1 MTASSEVAPEELVTD
16 ASALIR
22 TATDAGVAM
31 RLLGGL
37 AFYVL
42 APSSRG
48 GPLMR
53 RYRDFDVAVPAKS
66 GPAATRI
73 LEASGLTP
81 DKHFNALHGA
91 RRMIFESSK
100 GYPVDVLIG
109 TFQMCHRLEIEDGF
123 DRHELVIAPSDLL
136 LTKLQIAAIE
146 PKDLADATALL
157 LDLPV
162 GSGAGTIEAQRFAAP
177 LAEDWGFFHSV
188 ELNLDRVRTFA
199 ETTLERAG
207 AAVVAERI
215 AALASAMEAAPK
227 SLRWRMRAR
236 VGERVAWYET
246 PEEVG

>member
-1 MTASSEVAPEELVTD
+1 MTASGEVAPDELVND
-16 ASALIR
+16 ASVLIR
-22 TATDAGVAM
+22 TATDAGVPM

-42 APSSRG
+42 APSSRRG
-48 GPLMR
+48 RLMR
-53 RYRDFDVAVPAKS
+53 RYRDFDVAVPAKG
-66 GPAATRI
+66 GPAASRI

-91 RRMIFESSK
+91 RRMIFESPR

-136 LTKLQIAAIE
+136 LTKLQIATIE

-157 LDLPV
+157 VDLPV
-162 GSGAGTIEAQRFAAP
+162 GSEREAIEADRFAAP
-177 LAEDWGFFHSV
+177 LAEDWGFFHTV
-188 ELNLDRVRTFA
+188 ELNLDRVRAFA
-199 ETTLERAG
+199 ESELDVAA
-207 AAVVAERI
+207 AAVVSERI
-215 AALASAMEAAPK
+215 ATLASTMAAAPK

>member
-1 MTASSEVAPEELVTD
+1 MTTSGEVAPDELRND
-16 ASALIR
+16 ASVLIR
-22 TATDAGVAM
+22 TATDSGVPM

-42 APSSRG
+42 APSSRRG
-48 GPLMR
+48 RLTR
-53 RYRDFDVAVPAKS
+53 RYRDFDVAVPAKG
-66 GPAATRI
+66 GPAASRI

-81 DKHFNALHGA
+81 DRHFNALHGA
-91 RRMIFESSK
+91 RRMIFESPK

-136 LTKLQIAAIE
+136 LTKLQIATIE
-146 PKDLADATALL
+146 PKDLSDATALL

-162 GSGAGTIEAQRFAAP
+162 GPGREAIETARFVAP
-177 LAEDWGFFHSV
+177 LAEDWGFFHTV
-188 ELNLDRVRTFA
+188 ESNLDRVLAFA
-199 ETTLERAG
+199 ETELVAAS
-207 AAVVAERI
+207 AAVVSERV
-215 AALASAMEAAPK
+215 AALTSAMGAVPK

-236 VGERVAWYET
+236 VGERIAWYET